1 VESSRQA
8 RQSPA
13 TPAEAD
19 GAYRHVTVIPR
30 HPLIGAEV
38 RGLDLAAPLGR
49 EVLDEVRRAWLA
61 HLLLIF
67 PEQRISDRQQIAFAR
82 NFGELEIH
90 PSAAHRSS
98 RHPEIYRVANVDEEG
113 RILDSASEAWRYLN
127 ITWLWHSDSSF
138 REVPS
143 NGSILHGIEV
153 TKAGG
158 ETLFCNLYAVYD
170 ALPAAMKRRIA
181 GLRVRHS
188 HDAVLRRGRELRRN
202 AGYAELPPVSHPLVR
217 RHPETGRASLF
228 ISPHTMEGIE
238 ERAVEESAA
247 LLDQLTAFAIQDR
260 FVYRHVWRT
269 DDVIFWDN
277 RCTMH
282 AVTPYDNAHARRI
295 MHRTTIVGDRPVLP
309 A

>member
-1 VESSRQA
+1 MPV
-8 RQSPA
+8 PA
-13 TPAEAD
+13 LRGEP
-19 GAYRHVTVIPR
+19 YRHIAVTPR

-38 RGLDLAAPLGR
+38 RGIDLARPLAPA
-49 EVLDEVRRAWLA
+49 VLDEIRRAWLA
-61 HLLLIF
+61 HLLLVF
-67 PEQRISDRQQIAFAR
+67 PEQPISDAQQIAFAR

-90 PSAAHRSS
+90 PSVAHRSS
-98 RHPEIYRVANVDEEG
+98 RHPEIYRVANVDEAG
-113 RILDSASEAWRYLN
+113 RILDSEGEAWRYLN

-138 REVPS
+138 RVVPS

-153 TKAGG
+153 TEAGG
-158 ETLFCNLYAVYD
+158 ETLFCNLYAVYE
-170 ALPAAMKRRIA
+170 ALPEATRRRIA
-181 GLRVRHS
+181 GLKVRHS
-188 HDAVLRRGRELRRN
+188 HDAVLRRGRGLAPN

-217 RHPETGRASLF
+217 RHSETGRASLF
-228 ISPHTMEGIE
+228 LSPHTMDGIE
-238 ERAVEESAA
+238 GLADAAGKA
-247 LLDQLTAFAIQDR
+247 LLDELTAFAIQER

-282 AVTPYDNAHARRI
+282 AVTPYDNAHVRRV